1 MIRFNKLFIS
11 TMMGSYLLFGLNY
24 GAQAAESSMTIL
36 GDKVNVRQ
44 TAKTDGKVLETLN
57 KEVEVEAIAR
67 SKEQETI
74 DKTFDYWY
82 QVKTASGKTGWV
94 FGSFL
99 TVTGSAMTLG
109 EGVIVREKADRNGK
123 QMNKLAKG
131 ATVEITN
138 RTKQRET
145 IGKASD
151 YWYEV
156 KTEAGKPG
164 GWVFGGFLVK
174 TGDRITTGQNLNV
187 REQPNTKGKVVEA
200 LGEGAKVSVLERT
213 KEQEKIGKVQDYWYQ
228 VKTASG
234 KSGWVFGGF
243 LMATD

>member
-1 MIRFNKLFIS
+1 MIRFSKLFIFS
-11 TMMGSYLLFGLNY
+11 MMGSYLLFGFNY
-24 GAQAAESSMTIL
+24 GAQAGESSMTIL

-57 KEVEVEAIAR
+57 KAVEVEAIAR

-99 TVTGSAMTLG
+99 TVTGSAMILG

-123 QMNKLAKG
+123 QVNKLAKG
-131 ATVEITN
+131 ATVQIIN
-138 RTKQRET
+138 RTKQREI

-156 KTEAGKPG
+156 EPEEGKP
-164 GWVFGGFLVK
+164 GWVFGGFLVT

-187 REQPNTKGKVVEA
+187 REQSNTKAKVVES
-200 LGEGAKVSVLERT
+200 LGEGAIVSVLERT
-213 KEQEKIGKVQDYWYQ
+213 KEQEKIGKAQDYWYQ

-234 KSGWVFGGF
+234 KTGWIFGGF
-243 LMATD
+243 LMATNQ

>member
-11 TMMGSYLLFGLNY
+11 TMMGSYLLFGFNY
-24 GAQAAESSMTIL
+24 GTQAAESSMTIL

-99 TVTGSAMTLG
+99 TVTGGAMILG

-123 QMNKLAKG
+123 QVNKLAKG
-131 ATVEITN
+131 ATVQITN

-156 KTEAGKPG
+156 TPEAGKP

-187 REQPNTKGKVVEA
+187 REQSNTKGKVVES
-200 LGEGAKVSVLERT
+200 LDEGAKVSVLERT

-234 KSGWVFGGF
+234 KSGWIFGGF